1 VGRYPAFAEPENLE
15 TFNNPKGFYNSVMG
29 AVRFSVTVPEDLMK
43 EFNETI
49 SRMGYRKRSKAVQ
62 DAIRTFLSEYRWVK
76 GEGLCVGAILVV
88 FNHEVKGS
96 EEELTDLQ
104 HSYGRLVNSTLHI
117 HLSHKDCLEIIAVRG
132 EADKVRRLS
141 EKLRTV
147 KGVEIVKFVGI
158 SLTEE
163 EVNLESSSKTC

>member
-1 VGRYPAFAEPENLE
+1 M
-15 TFNNPKGFYNSVMG
+15 MG

-43 EFNETI
+43 EFNETV

-62 DAIRTFLSEYRWVK
+62 DAIRMFLSEYRWVK

-88 FNHEVKGS
+88 FNHEIKGS

-104 HSYGRLVNSTLHI
+104 HSYGRLVNSSLHI
-117 HLSHKDCLEIIAVRG
+117 HLSRENCLEIIAVRG
-132 EADKVRRLS
+132 DADEVRSLS

-147 KGVEIVKFVGI
+147 KGVEVVKFIGVY
-158 SLTEE
+158 LTDKE
-163 EVNLESSSKTC
+163 